1 MGILFPST
9 SLSPIPPNKMSS
21 PTNNF
26 LSLIPTAHRVAVIS
40 DLASP
45 TDDSLIPALQ
55 KTRRSSS
62 TTSTDSNAAEE
73 PTLPVTVKTPVASPL
88 DDVKV
93 TLFLRLGN

>member
-1 MGILFPST
+1 MGIHITAQL
-9 SLSPIPPNKMSS
+9 PPNNMSS

-55 KTRRSSS
+55 KTLRSSS

-73 PTLPVTVKTPVASPL
+73 PTLPVTVADTKTPVASPL

-93 TLFLRLGN
+93 TQFLRLGN

>member
-1 MGILFPST
+1 
-9 SLSPIPPNKMSS
+9 MSS

-26 LSLIPTAHRVAVIS
+26 LSLIPTAHRVAVIT

-62 TTSTDSNAAEE
+62 TTSTDSDAVEE
-73 PTLPVTVKTPVASPL
+73 PTLPVTVTGTDKTPVASAL
-88 DDVKV
+88 Q
-93 TLFLRLGN
+93 FLKLGN